1 MLCASQHHREK
12 HTNKAH
18 NPLKTEPAAPI
29 MAIVLQGLQVIFTLL
44 PICALKVVSQKTE
57 DDGFQCLN
65 VGQLKVDH

>member
-44 PICALKVVSQKTE
+44 PICALKVVRRKYSYQCY
-57 DDGFQCLN
+57 GFHSPN
-65 VGQLKVDH
+65 DS